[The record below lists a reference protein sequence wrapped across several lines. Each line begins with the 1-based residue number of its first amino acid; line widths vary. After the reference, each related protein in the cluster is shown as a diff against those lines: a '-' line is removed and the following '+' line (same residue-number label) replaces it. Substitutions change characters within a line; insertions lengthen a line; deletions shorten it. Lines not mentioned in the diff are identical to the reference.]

1 LTLSNR
7 FILKKATCNSVI
19 RQKGRACESTT
30 ASNRRVAEIDDFG
43 EGRARQ
49 RCQWAKRA
57 DHPTARR
64 IAQINGSRE
73 LIDARQMCFNRD
85 KN

>member
-1 LTLSNR
+1 M
-7 FILKKATCNSVI
+7 CNSVI

-49 RCQWAKRA
+49 RCQWAKQA
-57 DHPTARR
+57 DYPTARR
-64 IAQINGSRE
+64 VAQIKKNAPLVSLSKRE
-73 LIDARQMCFNRD
+73 RAVTD
-85 KN
+85 KTDN

>member
-1 LTLSNR
+1 MVSAMSDRPQPQSTLQQ
-7 FILKKATCNSVI
+7 IYPVKATCNSVI

-49 RCQWAKRA
+49 RCKWAKQA
-57 DHPTARR
+57 DYPIARR
-64 IAQINGSRE
+64 VA
-73 LIDARQMCFNRD
+73 
-85 KN
+85 